1 MHGQLFT
8 LFGVAFPSYF
18 VLLLTGFV
26 FATVMGAVWAKRIG
40 QDPDVMVDLGLAM
53 LLCGVAGA
61 RILHVLA
68 DGYFWDYVHLCTDP
82 DQVAWPISRTECLR
96 ALPPGGIESWF
107 GCAAEGPRGRWDA
120 AANVCRPLAADCW
133 AWAKF
138 YGGGLAYYGGFIGG
152 SLAAWF
158 LLKLDR
164 FPFWKAADAVGI
176 IVPVGLGFGRM
187 GCLMAGCC
195 FGKPWES
202 TLALSFPG
210 NSPASEWQAKHD
222 LLASV
227 YSPSLAVHPTQ
238 IYESLFSFAIAFG
251 ILFYLHERKRHDGQ
265 LFVTFVV
272 AYAAMRFV
280 VEFFR
285 SDDRGALLGL
295 STSQWLGLLLIGAA
309 LALNRYL
316 AQRARNRIRSDLAPA
331 SAKA

>member
-8 LFGVAFPSYF
+8 LFDVAFPSYF

-40 QDPDVMVDLGLAM
+40 QDPDVIVDLGLAM

-82 DQVAWPISRTECLR
+82 AQVAWHISKAECLSQI
-96 ALPPGGIESWF
+96 PSSSVDSWL

-120 AANVCRPLAADCW
+120 AARVCRPLEADCW

-138 YGGGLAYYGGFIGG
+138 YGGGLAYYGGFVGG
-152 SLAAWF
+152 SIAAWF
-158 LLKLDR
+158 LLKVDR

-202 TLALSFPG
+202 PFALSFPG
-210 NSPASEWQAKHD
+210 NSPASEWQARHE
-222 LLASV
+222 LLPSV
-227 YSPSLAVHPTQ
+227 FAPSLPVHPTQ
-238 IYESLFSFAIAFG
+238 IYESLFSFAIAFV
-251 ILFYLHERKRHDGQ
+251 ILFYLHERKKHDGQ
-265 LFVTFVV
+265 LFVMFVV
-272 AYAAMRFV
+272 AYAAMRFL

-285 SDDRGALLGL
+285 SDDRGDFLGL
-295 STSQWLGLLLIGAA
+295 STSQWLGLLLIGGA
-309 LALNRYL
+309 LVLNRYL
-316 AQRARNRIRSDLAPA
+316 GHRRDLRMGSDLAPA
-331 SAKA
+331 GAKA